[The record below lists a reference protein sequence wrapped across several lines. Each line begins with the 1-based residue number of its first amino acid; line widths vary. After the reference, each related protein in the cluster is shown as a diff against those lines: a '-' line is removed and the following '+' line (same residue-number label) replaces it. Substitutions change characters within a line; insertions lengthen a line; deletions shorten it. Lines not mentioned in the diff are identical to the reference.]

1 MAKKKKRGHYC
12 RICGASKPNEAFSGK
27 GHGEHICKECSSLPQ
42 ERKNE
47 LQHINQIDRI
57 AGKYPRSG
65 QDWEFLEKM
74 SKNKKYPEAA
84 EFAQM
89 VLGMSRSQPEIE
101 DNYDDYV
108 FDDPDIDCLPV
119 FSEKKKFAELDNY
132 EKMLLRDYIH
142 SVITEHWE
150 YSSKIP
156 NEAELIE
163 IKKHMIIFLEEE
175 QNILLKNDATL
186 RQFFQANATNIIGK
200 LQKKTEDSQ

>member
-12 RICGASKPNEAFSGK
+12 RICGASKPNEKFSGK
-27 GHGEHICKECSSLPQ
+27 GHAAHICKECSALPQ

-57 AGKYPRSG
+57 AGKYPRSR

-74 SKNKKYPEAA
+74 SKNRKYPEAA

-89 VLGMSRSQPEIE
+89 ILGMSRSQPDIEI
-101 DNYDDYV
+101 DDDYI

-119 FSEKKKFAELDNY
+119 FSEKKKFSELDSY
-132 EKMLLRDYIH
+132 EKMVLRDYIR
-142 SVITEHWE
+142 SEITEHLE
-150 YSSKIP
+150 YVKKIP
-156 NEAELIE
+156 TENELIE
-163 IKKHMIIFLEEE
+163 MRKRMMSFFEDEH
-175 QNILLKNDATL
+175 NILLKKDTTL
-186 RQFFQANATNIIGK
+186 RKFFEDNAASMIKK